1 MKALQTTVAKVL
13 FAVPFLIFGLFHFMN
28 AEMLSAMVPSFIPGG
43 VFWVYLTGLGLI
55 AAPIAILTGKQ
66 AHLACLLL
74 GAMLFIFALTVHL
87 PTVMAG
93 DMNGMSNLLKD
104 LSLSG
109 GAFTYAG
116 IFDQSGEA

>member
-28 AEMLSAMVPSFIPGG
+28 AEAMSGMVPSFIPGG
-43 VFWVYLTGLGLI
+43 VFWVYLTGLGLL

-74 GAMLFIFALTVHL
+74 GAMLLIFALTIHL
-87 PTVMAG
+87 PAVMGG
-93 DMNGMSNLLKD
+93 DMNAMPNFLKD
-104 LSLSG
+104 VALAG

-116 IFDQSGEA
+116 IFDQTGAA